1 TLLVKRPS
9 KSSEARL
16 LSSEI
21 SLKEQ
26 KILDFAVHHD
36 LVHLTIVQGERDR
49 RAFIS
54 PQMSTKGKLW
64 APRPFLVVCFAAA
77 PAQVSEPSRS
87 RADIEPLAGGCGLAA
102 AGSGRQ
108 LRQWFQPRV
117 AMSFRPMCGCGAWQV
132 ERSSESRAVVPAQ
145 PRLHFLGSKIS
156 LTVEQAVRACAKT
169 EATLGEDMLVCFA
182 AAPAKVS
189 TPALCWQVQPPPAPG
204 VKQMLGSGR
213 PVLRRR
219 WPVPQNAAWRSLGG
233 LRLAATL
240 GSSGARTRGGLLILA
255 AGGPRPPG
263 AEGTGDSAGGD
274 SGAYLR
280 MLKDHACL
288 VAMLDDHGDALRKV
302 ARPRAKDALPR
313 LRRLQRRVPDPRS
326 LPELKSG
333 AANFRTAEP
342 AEPSRSSRLREVV
355 SERSLANFLTR
366 QDRKAIE
373 TPGSGKPPR
382 PVIETWKPLRVL
394 CDPRA
399 FHRRRHLC
407 DRLLPGAAELL
418 LGDYALIV
426 QQHSL
431 HRPPQFGAEEGRW
444 KVESGGTCSPA
455 RTERRQRRNI
465 LFQLNLKLPLMPFK
479 HSSAQRRDAPLPVA
493 LPVACRKPMV
503 PMERRSFLCL
513 QNLAMPPS
521 TFVPKLNFGESR
533 LQAKRPWLTC
543 ASRQAIETVSAL
555 ALGGA
560 DEQLFAG
567 AAPLALRVGFRAL
580 DAFGRKTEEEAEE
593 GKAVRE
599 RDMLLFT
606 GSQLQE
612 VRDLYPFL
620 QETDTEPA
628 EGRPPE
634 AAFQQLTSSRT
645 VLAAGKRRFP
655 LPKRR
660 GPPPRGPAPRPAA
673 RPPRLRGPRQRGR
686 PGGCKV
692 LIVGGLGFR
701 KRKDETVLKTVTM
714 SGLENTVIQPLCAG
728 ERLGFPNR
736 FASMML
742 MGGRYLDQMDFDD
755 LVLLSLSFGGE
766 SVMKVAEHME
776 RSSRPARGVVLW
788 DWMSP
793 APTIHAGYNRF
804 DEQILR
810 AAQEDPRRTDFLHL
824 WNMAESCSLRL
835 KSAFFLHAVQVE
847 NEEQVDFIEEEC
859 AQRSALAIRFQDLRS
874 AHLDED
880 HTSHLPRG
888 WDIARA
894 ILSQLQR

>member
-1 TLLVKRPS
+1 MG
-9 KSSEARL
+9 SSSVPGSMLRSGPCAGLRALALARR
-16 LSSEI
+16 
-21 SLKEQ
+21 
-26 KILDFAVHHD
+26 H
-36 LVHLTIVQGERDR
+36 R
-49 RAFIS
+49 
-54 PQMSTKGKLW
+54 
-64 APRPFLVVCFAAA
+64 
-77 PAQVSEPSRS
+77 
-87 RADIEPLAGGCGLAA
+87 A
-102 AGSGRQ
+102 AGRW
-108 LRQWFQPRV
+108 LRPGGGWEWPAV
-117 AMSFRPMCGCGAWQV
+117 A
-132 ERSSESRAVVPAQ
+132 AVVPTKGGDVFPADVRMRRVASGALQREPRGCSCPATASFSRLEDLSHSGAGSAGLRKDRGDAWRRYARMLRSSSREGQHSSALLASAATAGARREANAGVWPSRVAAQ
-145 PRLHFLGSKIS
+145 MARSTERGMALVGRTQIGSNAGQLRS
-156 LTVEQAVRACAKT
+156 SNTRWSPYPGGRRT
-169 EATLGEDMLVCFA
+169 EASRCGRYRRQRGWRQRRLFA
-182 AAPAKVS
+182 YAEGPCV
-189 TPALCWQVQPPPAPG
+189 PG
-204 VKQMLGSGR
+204 GHAGR
-213 PVLRRR
+213 P
-219 WPVPQNAAWRSLGG
+219 WRCSPESCS
-233 LRLAATL
+233 A
-240 GSSGARTRGGLLILA
+240 SSQG
-255 AGGPRPPG
+255 
-263 AEGTGDSAGGD
+263 
-274 SGAYLR
+274 
-280 MLKDHACL
+280 
-288 VAMLDDHGDALRKV
+288 
-302 ARPRAKDALPR
+302 DALPR

-366 QDRKAIE
+366 QDDRKAIE

-874 AHLDED
+874 AHLDEE
-880 HTSHLPRG
+880 TTRPTYQGAGISP
-888 WDIARA
+888 APF
-894 ILSQLQR
+894 